1 MRVFDRYTGREIDL
15 PQVAEPGRFRLL
27 QDADATGALGLV
39 AGQVLVGDTWNDLAL
54 GDGGATVLPA
64 ARTGGNQGSF
74 DLLALALSILVQAP
88 EGERFS
94 PLIPASIGELAELEE
109 LERVLVMRIAH
120 LREIG
125 ARPRMSM
132 RYESEVVPLSRVRK
146 VAPGAITYLAA
157 HSEDWHRRTLS
168 GIVPKR
174 ILGLLSE
181 DELGIYE
188 NRIYVRL
195 LDKLDAHLKLR
206 RDQITSLLGQFEQAM
221 AMSGAEDLD
230 YRLRNDLCALW
241 GRTFSGDE
249 TQHLLE
255 ASRETLQTLASL
267 RKQVGVLRSGS
278 LYARL
283 ARSLSVPEQLRDTNI
298 LQYDQHY
305 RHLRTLWHLHQQ
317 RGAGK
322 ALMLRQVVARN
333 LALMQAYV
341 SYVGRLAQE
350 AIGCI
355 KLLKRK
361 AGKILFAGREV
372 RFTRHHDEWYLDC
385 GETRLVLVP
394 ALRHEAMEVE
404 RAGDGFSRVLICLQ
418 PPGSVDDGVDL
429 ECHADSRRVHV
440 SPDDFYGLEKLRLVI
455 DAFLWRTA
463 LCAYG
468 RSLGKLPGAVVTR
481 LKDRGWLG
489 VTADGGLG
497 MLAPVDTSD
506 EEEFLQSLR
515 TGGLNAQTHARL
527 CKAADNLKTL
537 SSCRECGIRTWFE
550 SGDGGFRSRCLQCAT
565 TVQLSIANGNRV
577 ALMSIA
583 SETTPSFRTQGSR
596 YLRLGIPE
604 TSPSEEGESK

>member
-15 PQVAEPGRFRLL
+15 PQAAEPGRFRLL

-64 ARTGGNQGSF
+64 ARTGANQGSF

-94 PLIPASIGELAELEE
+94 PLMPASIGELTELEE
-109 LERVLVMRIAH
+109 LEHVLVKRIAH
-120 LREIG
+120 LREID

-146 VAPGAITYLAA
+146 MAPGAITYLAA

-168 GIVPKR
+168 GIAPKR

-255 ASRETLQTLASL
+255 ASRETLRTLANL
-267 RKQVGVLRSGS
+267 RKQVGVLRGGS
-278 LYARL
+278 LYSRL
-283 ARSLSVPEQLRDTNI
+283 PRSLSVPEQLRDTNI

-305 RHLRTLWHLHQQ
+305 RHLRTLWRLHQQ
-317 RGAGK
+317 RGVGK
-322 ALMLRQVVARN
+322 TLLLRQVVARN
-333 LALMQAYV
+333 LALMQDYV
-341 SYVGRLAQE
+341 TYIGRLAQE

-355 KLLKRK
+355 KLTERR

-372 RFTRHHDEWYLDC
+372 GFTRHYDEWHLDC
-385 GETRLVLVP
+385 GKATLVLVP
-394 ALRHEAMEVE
+394 ALRHEAAEAE
-404 RAGDGFSRVLICLQ
+404 GAGDGSSRVLVCLQ
-418 PPGSVDDGVDL
+418 PPDGVDDGVDL

-455 DAFLWRTA
+455 EAFLWRAA

-468 RSLGKLPGAVVTR
+468 RSLGKLPGAVATR

-489 VTADGGLG
+489 TAVDGGLG
-497 MLAPVDTSD
+497 MLAPVDTRD
-506 EEEFLQSLR
+506 EEEFLQALR
-515 TGGLNAQTHARL
+515 TGELNPQTQARL
-527 CKAADNLKTL
+527 REAADNLKTL
-537 SSCRECGIRTWFE
+537 SSCRECGGRTRFE
-550 SGDGGFRSRCLQCAT
+550 SGEGGFRSRCLQCAT
-565 TVQLSIANGNRV
+565 TVQLSIANGKRV

-604 TSPSEEGESK
+604 TSPSEEGQCK